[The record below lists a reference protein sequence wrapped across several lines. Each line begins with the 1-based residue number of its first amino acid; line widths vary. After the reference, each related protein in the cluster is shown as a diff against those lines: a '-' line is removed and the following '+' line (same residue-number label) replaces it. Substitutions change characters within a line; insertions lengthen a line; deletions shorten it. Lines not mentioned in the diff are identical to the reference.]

1 MMMMMSDLCRQR
13 HHHTKNRGPNIFNG
27 ALLPGLCQLGSLFL
41 HRVHRDVPMVISTK
55 LTTKS
60 PNKRI
65 KKLTGKFLH

>member
-1 MMMMMSDLCRQR
+1 
-13 HHHTKNRGPNIFNG
+13 
-27 ALLPGLCQLGSLFL
+27 
-41 HRVHRDVPMVISTK
+41 VHRDVPMVISTK